1 MLEIVL
7 GWMILEDR
15 FLYLTPFHK
24 SLHSLIMDT
33 SSSDP
38 ATFKRSLSSLRETT
52 TEMDLTRIIEPYL
65 NPWWIT
71 ASSQIEN
78 TDLFPDVLRFRNVVS

>member
-15 FLYLTPFHK
+15 FLYLSPFHK
-24 SLHSLIMDT
+24 SLHLLVTDP

-38 ATFKRSLSSLRETT
+38 ATFKRGLSSLRETT
-52 TEMDLTRIIEPYL
+52 TEMDLTRIVEPYL
-65 NPWWIT
+65 DPWWIT
-71 ASSQIEN
+71 ASSEMEN
-78 TDLFPDVLRFRNVVS
+78 TDLFPDVPRFRNVVS